1 MIFVGDN
8 SAYIMLLCI
17 VAAYLTLVVSL
28 GGLGLK
34 LKKAEA

>member
-17 VAAYLTLVVSL
+17 VAAYLTFVISIA
-28 GGLGLK
+28 GLGLK
-34 LKKAEA
+34 MKKAEA